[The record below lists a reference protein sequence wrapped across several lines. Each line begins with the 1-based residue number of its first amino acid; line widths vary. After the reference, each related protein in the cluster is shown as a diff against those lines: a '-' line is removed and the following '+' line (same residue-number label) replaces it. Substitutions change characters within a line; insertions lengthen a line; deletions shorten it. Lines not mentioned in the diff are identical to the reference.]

1 MTLPKFFMVGGNV
14 RDKFMNRLSN
24 DIDWVVVGA
33 TPEWMLA
40 NGFKQ
45 VGADF
50 PVFLDDNG
58 VEHALARTERK
69 VGAGY
74 HGFETVHDQSV
85 TLKDDLLRRD
95 LTINAI
101 AFDPESNEFIDPFGG
116 IKDIKSGILRHVS
129 EAFREDPV
137 RVLRLAR
144 FSAQFNFVVAPE
156 TNTLAKDMVETGEL
170 NHLTKERIWK
180 EFEKVLNAPHPENFF
195 CVMRAC
201 GALKVVFP
209 TFNKHFPHVIKN
221 VMEYNR
227 SANRTAITMFARIM
241 TMFNPATVE
250 KFCVDYTVPNEF
262 KACALFH
269 SRLVRR
275 VTMKHFLSPLMVID
289 VMNEH
294 GVFRGNHVF
303 LNAPWDA
310 PYITALKA
318 AWEITKSVSFQDLS
332 PEQKVT
338 LKGKEIGKAIDDLRA
353 KKLCD
358 WNP

>member
-1 MTLPKFFMVGGNV
+1 MTSPKFFQVGGSV
-14 RDKFMNRLSN
+14 RDHFMHRPSN

-50 PVFLDDNG
+50 PVFLNDKG

-74 HGFETVHDQSV
+74 HGFETAHDPTV
-85 TLKDDLLRRD
+85 TLEDDLMRRD

-101 AFDPESNEFIDPFGG
+101 AFSPETNEFFDPFGG
-116 IKDIKSGILRHVS
+116 IKDIEAGILKHVS

-144 FSAQFNFVVAPE
+144 FASQFGFTVAPE
-156 TNTLAKDMVETGEL
+156 TNALARDMVEAGEL
-170 NHLTKERIWK
+170 NHLTRERIWK
-180 EFEKVLNAPHPENFF
+180 EFEKVLKAPHPENFF
-195 CVMRAC
+195 LAMRAC
-201 GALKVVFP
+201 GALRVVFP
-209 TFNKHFPHVIKN
+209 LFDKHFPHVLKN
-221 VMEYNR
+221 AREFSAAR
-227 SANRTAITMFARIM
+227 SEIGMFARIM

-250 KFCVDYTVPNEF
+250 RFCEDYTVPNEF

-275 VTMKHFLSPLMVID
+275 VTMKHFLSPRMVID
-289 VMNEH
+289 MMNEH
-294 GVFRGNHVF
+294 GIFRGNHVF
-303 LNAPWDA
+303 LNEPWDA
-310 PYITALKA
+310 PYITVLKA
-318 AWEITKSVSFQDLS
+318 AWEVTKSVSFQDLS
-332 PEQKVT
+332 AEQKAT
-338 LKGKEIGKAIDDLRA
+338 LKGKDIGKAIDDLRA
-353 KKLCD
+353 EKLRG
-358 WNP
+358 WVP